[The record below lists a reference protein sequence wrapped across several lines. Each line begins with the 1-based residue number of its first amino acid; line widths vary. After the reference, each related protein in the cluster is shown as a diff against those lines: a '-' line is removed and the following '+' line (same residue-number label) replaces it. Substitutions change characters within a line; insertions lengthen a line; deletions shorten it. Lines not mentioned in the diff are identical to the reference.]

1 MAVMK
6 RALLLFAALIAPA
19 PLAAQTAQPPA
30 ATPAPDTAQGP
41 DTVQGIVSAADP
53 RAVAAGVEILRK
65 GGSSVDAAI
74 ATMLALNVVE
84 PYNSGIGGGSFMLHS
99 NGSEAS
105 TTSFAGRETAPHA
118 ATDKWFYDDAGKPL
132 THAQAVPGGRSV
144 GVPGELRMWAKAHQA
159 YGKLPWADLFVP
171 AIRLARGGFVV
182 TPRLYRAFQI
192 GGDHIAPDT
201 KKIFTDANGNWLPV
215 GSWLQNPAQADLLQK
230 IADQGADAFYVG
242 PIAQRIVDTVNNAT
256 RNPSKMTT
264 GDLASYDAKQRD
276 AVCSSYRAY
285 KVCSMGPPS
294 SGGITVLMILKQLER
309 FDMSALGADSPVAW
323 HLFAES
329 QRLAFADRNRYIA
342 DSDFVHVPIKGMLD
356 PKYLAKRSQLISKDS
371 TRTSYEPGH
380 PAGAPKRI
388 TAPQSEVPGTSHIAT
403 ADKWGHV
410 TSVTSTIEGYW
421 GSGLA
426 IDGTFLNNEL
436 TDFDIVP
443 VEDGYLVANRV
454 EGGKRPRSSMS
465 PTIVYGPDGK
475 VRMVVGAAGGPTIIG
490 QVAKAV
496 MGVIDFHMSA
506 QQAIATGLIFAP
518 SAGGIAEA
526 DTRFDA
532 MMPALEKLGE
542 HLKLAPL
549 GVKANAI
556 ERVDGHWVGAA
567 DPRSEGVAMGEDG
580 KVTQIVR
587 ATTPDNRPAE

>member
-1 MAVMK
+1 MK
-6 RALLLFAALIAPA
+6 RAILLLATLLA
-19 PLAAQTAQPPA
+19 PLPVTAQTPAQAPPK
-30 ATPAPDTAQGP
+30 TDPA
-41 DTVQGIVSAADP
+41 QGIVSAADP
-53 RAVAAGVEILRK
+53 RAVAAGVEILRE
-65 GGSSVDAAI
+65 GGSSIDAAI

-84 PYNSGIGGGSFMLHS
+84 PYNSGIGGGSFLLHS
-99 NGSEAS
+99 NGTPDS
-105 TTSFAGRETAPHA
+105 TTSFDGRETAPDA
-118 ATDKWFYDDAGKPL
+118 ATGKWFYADDGTPMS
-132 THAQAVPGGRSV
+132 HAEAVPGGRSV
-144 GVPGELRMWAKAHQA
+144 GVPGDLRMWAKAHEA
-159 YGKLPWADLFVP
+159 YGKLPWAKLFEP

-192 GGDHIAPDT
+192 GGDHIEPEA
-201 KKIFTDANGNWLPV
+201 KKIFTDANGDWLPV
-215 GSWLQNPAQADLLQK
+215 GTWLQNPAQADLLQK
-230 IADQGADAFYVG
+230 IAEHGADYFYVG
-242 PIAQRIVDTVNNAT
+242 PVAQRIVAKVDNAA

-264 GDLASYDAKQRD
+264 GDLASYQAKQRD
-276 AVCSSYRAY
+276 TVCEGYRGY
-285 KVCSMGPPS
+285 TLCSMGPPS

-309 FDMSALGADSPVAW
+309 FDLSAMGADSATAW

-342 DSDFVHVPIKGMLD
+342 DSDYVHVPIKGMLD
-356 PKYLAKRSQLISKDS
+356 PHYLAKRSKLISPDS
-371 TRTSYEPGH
+371 TLGSYEPGK

-403 ADKWGHV
+403 ADKWGDV

-443 VEDGYLVANRV
+443 EKDGYLVANRV

-490 QVAKAV
+490 QVAKAI

-506 QQAIATGLIFAP
+506 QQAIATGLIYAP
-518 SAGGIAEA
+518 AAGGVAESG
-526 DTRFDA
+526 TQFEA
-532 MMPALEKLGE
+532 MMPALQKLGE
-542 HLKLAPL
+542 QLKLAPL

-567 DPRSEGVAMGEDG
+567 DPRSEGVAMTEDG
-580 KVTQIVR
+580 VATRIVR
-587 ATTPDNRPAE
+587 ADTPTNRPAE